1 MALGRH
7 SGYDAGGFGLHLRS
21 ECRTCSASHLLRSCW
36 LPRLSSPPNHSPP
49 PTLPCR
55 RESPALRGG
64 VQRIHLRLWRS
75 CRQSTFLLEG
85 DESWHFPRIAVGG
98 GKWEELPGGPRLQG
112 LNLATVGGKVYRVG
126 GMEARN
132 QAGEKQDLHSVSKWP
147 SSTRMPT
154 SGRPEW
160 LYRTVDRPTMSLAS
174 APSSWS
180 WADGRCEGAK
190 NPSGPIRLF
199 YSIRHL
205 QPRSGRPFLSPSS
218 GEPSRPRLSVRRFMS
233 LAD

>member
-1 MALGRH
+1 MLRFTFAAIVLASSSLVTAEPSPCLPSLAEGRISSFGTVECKGFIYVYGGHAGEAHSYSKETNLG
-7 SGYDAGGFGLHLRS
+7 
-21 ECRTCSASHLLRSCW
+21 T
-36 LPRLSSPPNHSPP
+36 
-49 PTLPCR
+49 
-55 RESPALRGG
+55 
-64 VQRIHLRLWRS
+64 
-75 CRQSTFLLEG
+75 
-85 DESWHFPRIAVGG
+85 FPRIAVGG

-132 QAGEKQDLHSVSKWP
+132 QAGEKQVALVSGVWP

-180 WADGRCEGAK
+180 WADGRCRRGAK

-199 YSIRHL
+199 YWILHL

-218 GEPSRPRLSVRRFMS
+218 GEPFSPRLWVLRFMS
-233 LAD
+233 SAG